1 MFTKILIVDDVDL
14 NETAAL
20 LALKE
25 LTITTIDCSKYCD
38 EALLK
43 IKKAK
48 QEQQPYQVVITDL
61 SFKTDHRHETIKTGQ
76 ELIQAIK
83 LGFPDIK
90 IIAFSIENKA
100 FTIKSLFDKY
110 AIDGYVVKG
119 RFTMPDLKTAVET
132 IYNSDN
138 KFLSPE
144 LHHIQQ
150 DTTSNEID
158 NYDIIILEHL
168 SQGILQENMEAKFK
182 ELGIAP
188 SSKST
193 IEKHIS
199 KLKIYFSAKNTI
211 HLVAITKD
219 LGII

>member
-14 NETAAL
+14 NEASAVV
-20 LALKE
+20 ALKE
-25 LTITTIDCSKYCD
+25 LGIATIDCSKYCD

-43 IKKAK
+43 IKKAQ
-48 QEQQPYQVVITDL
+48 QEKQPYQVVITDL
-61 SFKTDHRHETIKTGQ
+61 SFETDHRNETIKSGQ

-83 LGFPDIK
+83 LDFPEIK

-100 FTIKSLFDKY
+100 YIIKSLFDKY

-132 IYNSDN
+132 IYNSDQ

-144 LHHIQQ
+144 LRHIQQ
-150 DTTSNEID
+150 DKTANEID
-158 NYDIIILEHL
+158 NYDITILEHL
-168 SQGILQENMEAKFK
+168 SQGVLQENMEAKFK
-182 ELGIAP
+182 ELGISP

-199 KLKIYFSAKNTI
+199 KLKIYFQAKNTV